1 MKKLGAYLAIAVALF
16 STSSPLISSAGGSG
30 TDVMVRLSSP
40 AARVGVLTVTEYD
53 FHEGLSDGDPF
64 NPTCTTQGLLTQGL
78 DAYIVDLQSDGI
90 AASSLSVSLVSSL
103 GPVLSANVRYFTA
116 SCGLI
121 RSDLGVVLPYTAA
134 TEGAKWAAVSFNT
147 GANITFNWSA
157 NNPPA
162 P

>member
-121 RSDLGVVLPYTAA
+121 RSDLGFSLSPPYSAP

-157 NNPPA
+157 TNP
-162 P
+162 